1 MKAIGKAFGKVK
13 SSRLYHK
20 LFVAQIDHRRVE
32 EMKTEAMLKY
42 YKGWF

>member
-1 MKAIGKAFGKVK
+1 MAAIRRVTGKIR

-20 LFVAQIDHRRVE
+20 LFVAQIDHERVE
-32 EMKTEAMLKY
+32 EMKREMMLKY